1 MRTKDDKG
9 ELVFSRSPF
18 FYVGDKHKLLPQ
30 ILPKFPN
37 DVNRIVEP
45 FVGGGSVFLNSGIG
59 NVLANDIDTRVIEI
73 HEFLS
78 SFSGRPEKLIDEVT
92 EIGRRFGLTMSYKGI
107 TVPAEIKSRF
117 PKTYYAEIN
126 RRAYAEMK
134 DAYNAS
140 EQREPKLL
148 YALILWGFNRMIRFN
163 QKGEFNVPVGN
174 VDFNSNAATALINY
188 AQATADIDLVFSSL
202 DFENFIE
209 RSKLHKSDFI
219 YVDPP
224 YLITASEYNRQWNLE
239 QEERLYSLL
248 DELDKS
254 RIKFAV
260 SNVET
265 YGEKENET
273 LTKWMSKYKVHTI
286 NSNYINYFD
295 NGKKKM
301 RELLVC
307 NYG

>member
-1 MRTKDDKG
+1 MHTKDDKG

-37 DVNRIVEP
+37 DVDRIVEP

-78 SFSGRPEKLIDEVT
+78 SFSGKPEKLIDEVT
-92 EIGRRFGLTMSYKGI
+92 DIGRRFGLTMSYKGI
-107 TVPAEIKSRF
+107 TVPSEIKSRF

-126 RRAYAEMK
+126 RRAYAELK
-134 DAYNAS
+134 DVYNAS

-174 VDFNSNAATALINY
+174 VDFNSNAVTALSNY
-188 AQATADIDLVFSSL
+188 AHVTADIDLAFSSL

-209 RSKLHKSDFI
+209 RSKLHKSDFV

-273 LTKWMSKYKVHTI
+273 LTRWMSKYKVHTI
-286 NSNYINYFD
+286 KSNYINYFD
-295 NGKKKM
+295 NGKKSM